1 MQIDIQARN
10 FSLTNAL
17 RGHVERRLGFALST
31 RDDHIQRI
39 MVRLSDVNGPRGGE
53 DKCCHIQVVL
63 PKLTDVVI
71 EDTEMD
77 MYTAIDRAADR
88 AGRTVNRRLTRQ
100 RDMDRSTRQDETAP
114 LYESHDAELSV
125 DKLPVTEI
133 SETH

>member
-17 RGHVERRLGFALST
+17 RGHIERRLGFALSA

-63 PKLTDVVI
+63 PQMTDVVI
-71 EDTEMD
+71 EDTEVD

-88 AGRTVNRRLTRQ
+88 AGRTVGRRLTRQ
-100 RDMDRSTRQDETAP
+100 RDMDRSSGVDEMTS
-114 LYESHDAELSV
+114 LTESTETVLS
-125 DKLPVTEI
+125 D
-133 SETH
+133 TH